1 MMLAIDGS
9 IKERGTRLLSK
20 RKREV
25 ETLILHDL
33 STSKL
38 QMAYAELVFGEACFL
53 HVSFL

>member
-20 RKREV
+20 RKREL